1 MEAKEFIEQLKE
13 LAQQEDVLSVSG
25 AVNDLRTKYEDYILE
40 EERKAQVA
48 QLEARDRGEEIPEA
62 NIDFGKDEFY
72 AIYSEYKERRKAASE
87 AIKAEELNNLQEK
100 VALTK
105 RLEDVIQNEEN
116 IGAAFAAFK
125 EIQEKWKEIGD
136 IPRNKRNEVQSNYSK
151 LIEDFFYNISIY
163 KQLKDHDFHRNLQLK
178 EGVISKLKELNKVES
193 IKEVEQQLKTLQN
206 DWEDIGPV
214 PNEEW
219 ERIKDA
225 YWTEIRSIYER
236 INRFYD
242 DRRAAQQENLEKK
255 KGLLDK
261 VKEIISET
269 EGLDSVKGWEAKTK
283 QLLTIQE
290 DWKKIGFGPRKENEA
305 IWKELRSLSDE
316 FFDKKRAFFDVIH
329 KGFDAIAEK
338 KMKLIEKAEAMKES
352 TDWGKTS
359 KELINL
365 QKQWK
370 QLGHSGRK
378 NEQRLWKKFRNA
390 CDAFF
395 NARQAHFAEQDKAFE
410 TNLKEKEAIIEEI
423 KKYKAEGDKKE
434 ILAKLKS
441 FAQSFNA
448 IGMVPRK
455 DKDKVY
461 KEFKSALDKHYEALD
476 LDAKEREQTLFSAKL
491 ETLKAS
497 PNASKKLGELKYQL
511 RKDIDKLKKEI
522 NLLENNLGFF
532 ANSKGANTLKQDVE
546 KKIAKVNKEIEKIKQ
561 RLKLIP
567 NE

>member
-1 MEAKEFIEQLKE
+1 
-13 LAQQEDVLSVSG
+13 
-25 AVNDLRTKYEDYILE
+25 
-40 EERKAQVA
+40 
-48 QLEARDRGEEIPEA
+48 
-62 NIDFGKDEFY
+62 
-72 AIYSEYKERRKAASE
+72 
-87 AIKAEELNNLQEK
+87 
-100 VALTK
+100 
-105 RLEDVIQNEEN
+105 
-116 IGAAFAAFK
+116 
-125 EIQEKWKEIGD
+125 
-136 IPRNKRNEVQSNYSK
+136 
-151 LIEDFFYNISIY
+151 
-163 KQLKDHDFHRNLQLK
+163 
-178 EGVISKLKELNKVES
+178 
-193 IKEVEQQLKTLQN
+193 
-206 DWEDIGPV
+206 
-214 PNEEW
+214 
-219 ERIKDA
+219 
-225 YWTEIRSIYER
+225 
-236 INRFYD
+236 
-242 DRRAAQQENLEKK
+242 
-255 KGLLDK
+255 
-261 VKEIISET
+261 
-269 EGLDSVKGWEAKTK
+269 
-283 QLLTIQE
+283 
-290 DWKKIGFGPRKENEA
+290 
-305 IWKELRSLSDE
+305 
-316 FFDKKRAFFDVIH
+316 
-329 KGFDAIAEK
+329 
-338 KMKLIEKAEAMKES
+338 
-352 TDWGKTS
+352 
-359 KELINL
+359 LINL

-434 ILAKLKS
+434 ILVKLKS

-448 IGMVPRK
+448 IGMVSRK

-532 ANSKGANTLKQDVE
+532 TNSKGANTLKQDVE
-546 KKIAKVNKEIEKIKQ
+546 KKIAKANKEIEKIKE

>member
-48 QLEARDRGEEIPEA
+48 QLEARDRGEEIPEE
-62 NIDFGKDEFY
+62 NLDFGKDEFY
-72 AIYSEYKERRKAASE
+72 AIYSDYKERRKAASE
-87 AIKAEELNNLQEK
+87 AIKAEELKNLQEK
-100 VALTK
+100 VVLTK

-125 EIQEKWKEIGD
+125 EIQEKWKEIGN

-242 DRRAAQQENLEKK
+242 DRRAVQQENLEKK

-283 QLLTIQE
+283 KLLTIQE

-305 IWKELRSLSDE
+305 IWKELRALSDE
-316 FFDKKRAFFDVIH
+316 FFDKKRAFFDVVH

-378 NEQRLWKKFRNA
+378 NEQRLWKRFRNA

-410 TNLKEKEAIIEEI
+410 TNLKKKEAIIEEI

-434 ILAKLKS
+434 ILVKLKS

-448 IGMVPRK
+448 IGMVSRK

-476 LDAKEREQTLFSAKL
+476 LDAKEREQTLFSAKIRNL
-491 ETLKAS
+491 ES
-497 PNASKKLGELKYQL
+497 
-511 RKDIDKLKKEI
+511 
-522 NLLENNLGFF
+522 
-532 ANSKGANTLKQDVE
+532 
-546 KKIAKVNKEIEKIKQ
+546 
-561 RLKLIP
+561 
-567 NE
+567 